1 MDNDLNIELLKEL
14 KESVHG
20 TGSSITNGKNVKT
33 EPIDLTFRDDTIICC
48 DPLPFMYYLHII
60 ILILKQFLLF
70 LLILEKL
77 VWIGKN
83 LLQKLQI
90 LKNYMTYF
98 AQLISV
104 WISKYNRSS
113 VVLWNRLIRMEIN
126 KIIEKIESKQN
137 HLVNKV
143 QVLKE
148 YSTMRKNTCLISE
161 TTVLNLETMDI
172 THAL

>member
-20 TGSSITNGKNVKT
+20 TVSSITNGKNVKT
-33 EPIDLTFRDDTIICC
+33 EPIDLTFGDDTIICC

-148 YSTMRKNTCLISE
+148 YTTMKKEYLFNIRNHSP
-161 TTVLNLETMDI
+161 
-172 THAL
+172 